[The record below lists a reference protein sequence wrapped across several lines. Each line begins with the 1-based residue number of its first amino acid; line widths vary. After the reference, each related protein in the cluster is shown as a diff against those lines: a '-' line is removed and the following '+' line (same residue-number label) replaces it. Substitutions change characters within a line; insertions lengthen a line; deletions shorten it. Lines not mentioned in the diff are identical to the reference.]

1 MITYYCFMQEVFTQ
15 NITTKEEEFN
25 ATKNSSAKNV
35 LFTFRIKAT
44 NVRLSLKL
52 YAEFMKISI

>member
-1 MITYYCFMQEVFTQ
+1 MQEVFTQ
-15 NITTKEEEFN
+15 NITTEEEEFN

-35 LFTFRIKAT
+35 LFTFRIKGT